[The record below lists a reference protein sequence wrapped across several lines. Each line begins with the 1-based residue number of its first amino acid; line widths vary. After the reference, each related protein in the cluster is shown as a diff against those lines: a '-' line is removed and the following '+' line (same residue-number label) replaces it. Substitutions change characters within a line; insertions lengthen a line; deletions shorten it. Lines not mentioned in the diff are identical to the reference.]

1 MWWVVVEEQRGGG
14 DARAWNVTKT
24 KPAGAD
30 REHADEVARRLAF
43 SHEPVHPSSVK
54 ERKVLRVG
62 DGYLV
67 IATGRTATFHFR
79 VTLGETVTPPGG

>member
-1 MWWVVVEEQRGGG
+1 MVVEEQRGAG

-24 KPAGAD
+24 KPAGGD
-30 REHADEVARRLAF
+30 REHADQVARRLAF
-43 SHEPVHPSSVK
+43 EHEPVHPSSVK

-79 VTLGETVTPPGG
+79 VTLGETVAAPA

>member
-14 DARAWNVTKT
+14 DARTWAVTKT
-24 KPAGAD
+24 KPAGGD
-30 REHADEVARRLAF
+30 RANADEVARRLAF
-43 SHEPVHPSSVK
+43 AHEPVHPSSVK

-67 IATGRTATFHFR
+67 IATGRTQTFHFR
-79 VTLGETVTPPGG
+79 VTLGETVAEPED

>member
-30 REHADEVARRLAF
+30 REHADEVARSLAF
-43 SHEPVHPSSVK
+43 SHEPVHPSKVK
-54 ERKVLRVG
+54 ERKVLQVA

-67 IATGRTATFHFR
+67 IATGPMAKCHFR
-79 VTLGETVTPPGG
+79 VTLGHRVVEPE